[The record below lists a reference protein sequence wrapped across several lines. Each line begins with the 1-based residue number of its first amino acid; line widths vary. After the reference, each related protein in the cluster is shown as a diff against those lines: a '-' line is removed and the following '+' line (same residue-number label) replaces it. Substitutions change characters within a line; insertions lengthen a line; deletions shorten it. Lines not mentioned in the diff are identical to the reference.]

1 MKKHLKMLAAILL
14 FAGAMTAAL
23 WGVVVDATESP
34 EWSAYCAASADERYC
49 PRGSSDGG

>member
-1 MKKHLKMLAAILL
+1 MKETIKMLAAILL

-23 WGVVVDATESP
+23 WGVVVEATESP
-34 EWSAYCAASADERYC
+34 EWTAYCAASADERYC